1 MRTVLRKVGNSR
13 GVLIPAAFL
22 AECGVGTE
30 IEMRQ
35 EGRGLVIEP
44 VKTARLGWFDGYQAE
59 NETDAWEE
67 EMTLTP
73 VESEDWQW

>member
-1 MRTVLRKVGNSR
+1 MRTVLPKIGNSR

-35 EGRGLVIEP
+35 EGLGLVIEP
-44 VKTARLGWFDGYQAE
+44 VKTARLGWFDGYQF
-59 NETDAWEE
+59 
-67 EMTLTP
+67 
-73 VESEDWQW
+73 S

>member
-1 MRTVLRKVGNSR
+1 MRTVLRRVGNSR
-13 GVLIPAAFL
+13 GVIIPAAFL
-22 AECGVGTE
+22 AECGVGAE

-35 EGRGLVIEP
+35 EGRGLVLEP
-44 VKTARLGWFDGYQAE
+44 VRAARLGWFDGYQAE
-59 NETDAWEE
+59 KELDGWAH

>member
-22 AECGVGTE
+22 TECGVGME

-35 EGRGLVIEP
+35 EGKGLVIEP
-44 VKTARLGWFDGYQAE
+44 VKTIRLGWLDDYQVDR
-59 NETDAWEE
+59 ETDAWEE
-67 EMTLTP
+67 DMTLTP
-73 VESEDWQW
+73 VENEDWQW

>member
-22 AECGVGTE
+22 AECGVGSE

-44 VKTARLGWFDGYQAE
+44 VKTMRLGWFDGYRADH
-59 NETDAWEE
+59 ETDEREE
-67 EMTLTP
+67 VMTLTP

>member
-1 MRTVLRKVGNSR
+1 VGNSR

-30 IEMRQ
+30 IEMR
-35 EGRGLVIEP
+35 EEVRWLVIEP
-44 VKTARLGWFDGYQAE
+44 VKTVRRGWFDGYQAE
-59 NETDAWEE
+59 NEMDAREE
-67 EMTLTP
+67 EMALIP

>member
-44 VKTARLGWFDGYQAE
+44 VKTVRLGWFDGYQFE
-59 NETDAWEE
+59 NEMDAWEE